1 MSRSI
6 REPRSAS
13 VAGRRSLLESRAL
26 RFALLAAGVALVAVV
41 FGSVGWRKIGENVAR
56 AGPWFP
62 AFVVL
67 YAAAQVAF
75 ALGWWVVLDPAERRP
90 RFLRFFL
97 IYLAGDAANILA
109 PGNVAGEPLKVHLL
123 GESTGKGPALA
134 SVTIHKH
141 ADMLAQWI
149 FIVAGV
155 TVALV
160 RFPLPVAARAAAI
173 ATTAGLGVALLL
185 LSWALPRGT
194 YSPLLRTLSKWK
206 FVARR
211 LERFRLP
218 AERVDGRIS
227 EFYAVGRRR
236 FALSAIACFAGWCGG
251 LLETWLILRLL
262 APEAG
267 WTAAFAIEGLAMTI
281 NNLFLFVPGRVGTS
295 EGVRVA
301 VFVLLGLPAASGA
314 AYALLRRG
322 RELAWT
328 VPGLVWIARH
338 AGSAIVPRTGETP
351 LTGLAPQERE
361 S

>member
-1 MSRSI
+1 LSRAI
-6 REPRSAS
+6 REPRSVS
-13 VAGRRSLLESRAL
+13 VGGRRSFLEGRGL
-26 RFALLAAGVALVAVV
+26 RLALLAAGLVLVAVV
-41 FGSVGWRKIGENVAR
+41 FGSVGWREIGENVAR

-62 AFVVL
+62 ALVVL
-67 YAAAQVAF
+67 YAAAQIAF
-75 ALGWWVVLDPAERRP
+75 ALGWWVVLDPVEPRP
-90 RFLRFFL
+90 RFFHFFL
-97 IYLAGDAANILA
+97 IYLAGDAANIIA

-123 GESTGKGPALA
+123 GESTGKGSALA

-194 YSPLLRTLSKWK
+194 YSPLLRTLSRWR
-206 FVARR
+206 FLARR
-211 LERFRLP
+211 LERFRQP

-236 FALSAIACFAGWCGG
+236 FVLSAASCFAGWCGG

-262 APEAG
+262 VPGAAG
-267 WTAAFAIEGLAMTI
+267 WAAAFAIEALAMTI
-281 NNLFLFVPGRVGTS
+281 NNLFVFVPGRVGTS

-328 VPGLVWIARH
+328 VPGLTWIARH
-338 AGSAIVPRTGETP
+338 ARSAGVPAAETP
-351 LTGLAPQERE
+351 LARLAQQERG